1 MTILS
6 PSEGDEGVGKRKKEK
21 TNKGGAAKLKALK
34 ANLAELLQQPILA
47 RGISAKFIT
56 SGSRPIVDDLLRGDS
71 AFHCYES
78 NSTKTKNR
86 ILAHDTLLGVKVT
99 DAKADVLNANRR
111 SKRKRVVKFKA
122 VLPNQK
128 QEL

>member
-6 PSEGDEGVGKRKKEK
+6 PSEDDERVGKRKLKQK
-21 TNKGGAAKLKALK
+21 NLGGSAKLKALK
-34 ANLAELLQQPILA
+34 ANLAELLHQPVLA

-71 AFHCYES
+71 MSYWHGFGT
-78 NSTKTKNR
+78 NTKNP

-99 DAKADVLNANRR
+99 HAKADVLDANRR
-111 SKRKRVVKFKA
+111 SKGKRVVKRNA
-122 VLPNQK
+122 VLPPPE
-128 QEL
+128 QEA